1 MNFTSFRVYFH
12 IKNQISNSF
21 NQIKI
26 ALDWAHYC
34 RGRQGPWGKCSHDT
48 DRSRRG
54 RRVEYRDLRGFFCI
68 MAWPK
73 EYWGLLVARSKMDG
87 ED

>member
-26 ALDWAHYC
+26 ALTGRTITEEG
-34 RGRQGPWGKCSHDT
+34 RGLGVNVHMTQT
-48 DRSRRG
+48 DLGADGRSNIG
-54 RRVEYRDLRGFFCI
+54 I
-68 MAWPK
+68 
-73 EYWGLLVARSKMDG
+73 
-87 ED
+87 